1 MWFLNKLLLGMTFDV
16 RYSWKKR
23 NMQNTKLQM
32 VLPKLRD
39 YLDLMRISNVFTA
52 MADVVMGFLFAQSVG
67 WHWTRWDLW
76 TLLTL
81 VAASSAL
88 YTAGM
93 TLNDVFD
100 AELDGRER
108 PERPIPSGRMPFDA
122 AQRLGWRLLFWG
134 VMLGAGTVFFTG
146 HLRAGVTAAV
156 LAVMIVLYD
165 AWLKRTPLGPAAM
178 GACRTLN
185 IMLGM
190 TAVDAPL
197 HGEDWLVAGGIGVYI
212 AGVTWFARRESQRS
226 GRVQLTLSLLVMLSG
241 IGILAQLP
249 RYSNRLVELLQK
261 EPQRWYMLTG
271 VLGLL
276 IAWRCFRAVMDPI
289 SPRVRAAVAHCI
301 LSLVMLDAICCF
313 SVRGVAWACL
323 IFAFFLPTVLLGRWI
338 KMT

>member
-1 MWFLNKLLLGMTFDV
+1 MSDAFSKLDV
-16 RYSWKKR
+16 EAVRR
-23 NMQNTKLQM
+23 LQGADRQ
-32 VLPKLRD
+32 PSLRD
-39 YLDLMRISNVFTA
+39 YLDLMRIPNVFTA

-67 WHWTRWDLW
+67 WQWHARWDFW
-76 TLLTL
+76 TLLAL

-108 PERPIPSGRMPFDA
+108 PERPIPSGRVLFDA
-122 AQRLGWRLLFWG
+122 AQRLGWRLLFLG
-134 VMLGAGTVFFTG
+134 VILGACTVFFTG
-146 HLRAGVTAAV
+146 NLRAGATAAL
-156 LAVMIVLYD
+156 LAATIVLYD

-190 TAVDAPL
+190 NAVDAPL
-197 HGEDWLVAGGIGVYI
+197 HAEHWLVAGGIGVYI

-226 GRVQLTLSLLVMLSG
+226 GRVQLTLSLAVMLSG
-241 IGILAQLP
+241 IGMLSQLP
-249 RYSNRLVELLQK
+249 RHSERLVELLQK
-261 EPQRWYMLTG
+261 EPERWYMLTG
-271 VLGLL
+271 ALGLL
-276 IAWRCFRAVMDPI
+276 ITWRCFRAVMDPVP
-289 SPRVRAAVAHCI
+289 SRVRAAVAHCI

-323 IFAFFLPTVLLGRWI
+323 IFAFFLPSALLGRWI